1 MPQTIDFYFDFA
13 SPYGYLANIQVD
25 AWARDRDCVVVWRPI
40 MLGAAFKAVGTGPL
54 LSYPLKG
61 AYATRDIM
69 RTARALGV
77 ACVLPEGFPH
87 GTLAAA
93 RGFYWLADQNDDT
106 AKDFARAFYH
116 AYFGEGRDVS
126 PAEETA
132 DIAAGLGIDRAAF
145 LAAVQETA
153 IKERLKVETAAAL
166 ERGVFGSPFFF
177 VGDEPFWGSDRF
189 DQMARWVET
198 GGW

>member
-13 SPYGYLANIQVD
+13 SPYGYLACVQMD
-25 AWARDRDCVVVWRPI
+25 AWAKGRDCNVVWRPI

-61 AYATRDIM
+61 TYATLDIA

-77 ACVLPEGFPH
+77 SCSIPEGFPH
-87 GTLAAA
+87 NTLAAA
-93 RGFYWLADQNDDT
+93 RGFYWLADQDDET
-106 AKDFARAFYH
+106 ALGFARTFSH
-116 AYFGEGRDVS
+116 GYFGEGRDIS
-126 PAEETA
+126 LAKATA
-132 DIAAGLGIDRAAF
+132 DIAAGIGVDPEAF
-145 LAAVQETA
+145 LAAVQHPA
-153 IKERLKVETAAAL
+153 IKERLKKETAAAL

-177 VGDEPFWGSDRF
+177 VGDEPFWGSDRL
-189 DQMARWVET
+189 DQMARWLET